1 MGNERTYFCAYHSY
15 LEAMEP
21 LNDAEK
27 GRLFTA
33 CLIYSMTGEAPQ
45 LSGNERFIFPSMR
58 GQIDRDKEK
67 YRNHQKSQSE
77 NGKKGGR
84 PKNPTKANESEK
96 THGFFEKAKK
106 AKENEKEKEK
116 ENITPPIIPPKGE
129 KDVFSSYAGEDLELL
144 SALRDFES
152 MRKKI
157 KKPMSDRSKEML
169 LKRLDELADTG
180 SGKIDL
186 LNNAIYH
193 CWQSVY
199 PQEGGNYGTDAAAG
213 HQGDGGKGPQYGTV
227 L

>member
-67 YRNHQKSQSE
+67 YRDYQKSQSE

-106 AKENEKEKEK
+106 AKEKEKEK
-116 ENITPPIIPPKGE
+116 AWEASPRPFLRFEEEEPRFHAVCITSMSP
-129 KDVFSSYAGEDLELL
+129 SL
-144 SALRDFES
+144 SR
-152 MRKKI
+152 
-157 KKPMSDRSKEML
+157 
-169 LKRLDELADTG
+169 
-180 SGKIDL
+180 
-186 LNNAIYH
+186 
-193 CWQSVY
+193 
-199 PQEGGNYGTDAAAG
+199 
-213 HQGDGGKGPQYGTV
+213 GDGRKSHTR
-227 L
+227 